1 MIVRHGG
8 LTNSQAMVYDAENRL
23 KIFSQ
28 AGKVVVEF
36 GYAADGA
43 RLWKRTDQSA
53 TNVQVWIGNI
63 YEEKG
68 GKILF
73 HVFAGGQQVCTFE
86 TNSALYGG
94 SDTNRVA
101 YYYHEDNLN
110 SSSALSGS
118 GGSQLEVDAYYPFG
132 RALTATPQA
141 SFQVSRRFTGQVFDA
156 ESGLYYYG
164 SGPYG
169 RYYDPELG
177 RFIQADDRIPDL
189 SNPQSYNRYSYCVNS
204 PLRYTDPSGHQDAE
218 PEVRMDIEVR
228 PEPVSYPRGTMP
240 EAEEEREIHS
250 LLRSNSRAETIG
262 PITESKPQTEE
273 QIKAGIAR
281 SAKEI
286 TDATAPNTTRKQSQT
301 KEGIYEFP
309 DAKNPG
315 KTYVGQSGNLPT
327 RLETHENTGRKD
339 PGTEATVTEVPGGKT
354 QRELAEQ
361 KRIDD
366 LGGTRN
372 KPGSQTSNIRNPVS
386 PERQK
391 QLGSQPSQNP

>member
-1 MIVRHGG
+1 MPRADFIITGAD
-8 LTNSQAMVYDAENRL
+8 LTDV
-23 KIFSQ
+23 
-28 AGKVVVEF
+28 
-36 GYAADGA
+36 
-43 RLWKRTDQSA
+43 
-53 TNVQVWIGNI
+53 
-63 YEEKG
+63 
-68 GKILF
+68 
-73 HVFAGGQQVCTFE
+73 
-86 TNSALYGG
+86 
-94 SDTNRVA
+94 
-101 YYYHEDNLN
+101 
-110 SSSALSGS
+110 
-118 GGSQLEVDAYYPFG
+118 
-132 RALTATPQA
+132 
-141 SFQVSRRFTGQVFDA
+141 
-156 ESGLYYYG
+156 
-164 SGPYG
+164 
-169 RYYDPELG
+169 YYDPELG

>member
-1 MIVRHGG
+1 
-8 LTNSQAMVYDAENRL
+8 MVYDADNRL

-28 AGKVVVEF
+28 AGKVVVEY
-36 GYAADGA
+36 GYAADGS

-68 GKILF
+68 GKVLF

-110 SSSALSGS
+110 SSSTLSGS

-132 RALTATPQA
+132 RALTASPQA

-177 RFIQADDRIPDL
+177 RFIQADDRISDL
-189 SNPQSYNRYSYCVNS
+189 SNPQSYNRYSYCVND

-250 LLRSNSRAETIG
+250 LLRSNSKAETIG

-286 TDATAPNTTRKQSQT
+286 TDATAPKVAGQGGRLGNQATRDQVADVAGKLNEHGWEITGGGGQKPEEYIPGPGNARKGSSYPDITAEKNGQTLRVNTIDTRANGETPSTREANNATRIRAQKPDDKLILIPKP
-301 KEGIYEFP
+301 KE
-309 DAKNPG
+309 
-315 KTYVGQSGNLPT
+315 
-327 RLETHENTGRKD
+327 
-339 PGTEATVTEVPGGKT
+339 
-354 QRELAEQ
+354 
-361 KRIDD
+361 
-366 LGGTRN
+366 
-372 KPGSQTSNIRNPVS
+372 
-386 PERQK
+386 
-391 QLGSQPSQNP
+391 